1 MRLIIAIGILLAL
14 AVIGA
19 TYSGDSN
26 GNTEGKETLPQN
38 KSLIIFNAIKSKGIA
53 VEDAYTS
60 NGSEIKEAFGLENS
74 NIKDDELIAFII
86 FSYRTEDGVENKVA
100 LTLSAIYTALAA
112 EPSLDGVL
120 VMPYDPE
127 KFSLGVGPNLIYTNR
142 SYAQEL
148 ALQGLPPVTH
158 YNKLEIYTIL
168 SEVDEG

>member
-1 MRLIIAIGILLAL
+1 MRVVIAIGALLAL

-26 GNTEGKETLPQN
+26 GNTEGKPTQPQN

-53 VEDAYTS
+53 VEDAYTT
-60 NGSEIKEAFGLENS
+60 NGSEIKKAFGLEDS
-74 NIKDDELIAFII
+74 HIASDATIAFVI
-86 FSYRTEDGVENKVA
+86 FSYRTQDGVEKKVG
-100 LTLSAIYTALAA
+100 LTLDAIYTAFQA
-112 EPSLDGVL
+112 EPSVDGVL
-120 VMPYDPE
+120 VMPYDPSRL
-127 KFSLGVGPNLIYTNR
+127 SLGVGPNMIYTNR

-158 YNKLEIYTIL
+158 YNKLEIYTVL